1 MKQGLALLAFACV
14 SMQAWTQITLTGIV
28 TDSSDSHPLAGAYV
42 LLDHTP
48 YRTISDD
55 EGRFTFKNL
64 SKGDYLL
71 QVSFVGYSPQN
82 QTIHLAENQIVKVP
96 LNRLSIVSGEVI
108 VSALRAAG
116 NTPTTYT
123 SVSAEELDRQNPLQ
137 DLPYLLASEPGV
149 VVTSDAGA
157 GTGYTGMR
165 IRGSDLT
172 RINVTIN
179 GIPLNDPES
188 HAVYWVDIPDFAAS
202 VNSLQ
207 LQRGVGTS
215 TNGAGAFGASMNLET
230 NPVRQE
236 PYARIHAA
244 TGSYG
249 TWKTSFEAGTG
260 LLNKH
265 WSFEGRISALGSEGY
280 IDRASSDLRSYFIQ
294 GGYTGRKTL
303 LKALAFGGREKT
315 YQAWYGTDALTLAE
329 SRTFNWA
336 GAIFEEDGSV
346 SYYDNQTDNYSQD
359 HCQLHL
365 VHRFENQWNL
375 NVSGHYTRGR
385 GYYEE
390 YMQQQPFADYN
401 LQPLQ
406 DSMETTDLVR
416 RRWLNNHFWGMTWA
430 LQHQR
435 SKVSFLLGGAAN
447 RYSPARHF
455 GEVIW
460 AGYAGD
466 SRPPFR
472 YYENESD
479 KSDVNVYAKTTWN
492 PSAMLTL
499 YVDIQYR
506 FVDYSILG
514 LEEEGMA
521 EGLNRKFHFL
531 NPKAGL
537 GIFTNAG
544 MLYASYSIAH
554 REPIRDDYVDAVS
567 GETPDPERLGN
578 LELGLRKSA
587 SGLSYALNYFL
598 MHYQNQLVL
607 TGEINADGAYVRRNS
622 GKSYRTGIELT
633 GDFAMGKKFG
643 VGGNLCLSR
652 HRTDYTEPSEQGG
665 LIAYTNKP
673 ISFSPAITA
682 ATRLTVKPIENIE
695 AEWVF
700 RYVGKQYLDNTGN
713 EDRVLK
719 EYDIHD
725 LNFRLHLAT
734 KRLTS
739 FSLRFQVANVWNAR
753 YESNGYMW
761 GSTPYY
767 FPQAGRHYMAA
778 IAIDF

>member
-1 MKQGLALLAFACV
+1 MKQGLALLAAACLSV
-14 SMQAWTQITLTGIV
+14 QAWAQITLTGIV
-28 TDSSDSHPLAGAYV
+28 TDSSDSQPLSGAHV
-42 LLDHTP
+42 MLVNTRH
-48 YRTISDD
+48 RTISDG
-55 EGRFTFKNL
+55 EGQFSFKNL
-64 SKGDYLL
+64 SAGDYLL
-71 QVSFVGYSPQN
+71 QVSFIGYSQEN
-82 QTIHLAENQIVKVP
+82 STIHLTEDQYVKVL
-96 LNRLSIVSGEVI
+96 LNPVSVASGEVI
-108 VSALRAAG
+108 VSALRAAAS
-116 NTPTTYT
+116 TPTTFT
-123 SVSAEELDRQNPLQ
+123 SVTAEALDRQNPAQ
-137 DLPYLLASEPGV
+137 DMPYLLVNEPAV
-149 VVTSDAGA
+149 VVTSDAGT

-202 VNSLQ
+202 VNSVQ

-230 NPVRQE
+230 NPVRHE
-236 PYARIHAA
+236 PHARIDAA
-244 TGSYG
+244 AGSYG

-265 WSFEGRISALGSEGY
+265 WYFEGRISALGSEGY
-280 IDRASSDLRSYFIQ
+280 IDRASSDLRSYFFQ
-294 GGYTGRKTL
+294 GAYTGRRTL
-303 LKALAFGGREKT
+303 LKALAFGGKEKT
-315 YQAWYGTDALTLAE
+315 YQAWYGTDAVTLAAN
-329 SRTFNWA
+329 RTFNWA
-336 GAIFEEDGSV
+336 GTIFEEDGSV

-359 HCQLHL
+359 HYQLHL
-365 VHRFENQWNL
+365 THRFAGQFNL
-375 NVSGHYTRGR
+375 SVSGHYTRGR

-401 LQPLQ
+401 LKPLN
-406 DSMETTDLVR
+406 DTTETTDLVR
-416 RRWLNNHFWGMTWA
+416 RRWLDNHFWGITWA

-460 AGYAGD
+460 AGYAAD

-492 PSAMLTL
+492 PSEKLTL
-499 YVDIQYR
+499 YIDIQYR
-506 FVDYSILG
+506 FVDYSMLG

-521 EGLNRKFHFL
+521 GGINRKFHFL

-537 GIFTNAG
+537 GFSTKAG

-554 REPIRDDYVDAVS
+554 REPIRDDYIDAVS
-567 GETPDPERLGN
+567 GETPEPERLGN
-578 LELGLRKSA
+578 FELGLRKSA
-587 SGLSYALNYFL
+587 SGWSYALNYFL

-607 TGEINADGAYVRRNS
+607 TGEINPDGAYVRRNS
-622 GKSYRTGIELT
+622 GKSYRTGIEMSGEL
-633 GDFAMGKKFG
+633 AMGKRLS

-652 HRTDYTEPSEQGG
+652 HRTDYSEPSGNGE
-665 LIAYTNKP
+665 LINYTNTP

-682 ATRLTVKPIENIE
+682 ATRLILKPAENFE
-695 AEWVF
+695 TEWVS
-700 RYVGKQYLDNTGN
+700 RYVGQQNLDNTGN
-713 EDRVLK
+713 EDRVLAA
-719 EYDIHD
+719 YCVHD
-725 LNFRLHLAT
+725 LNFCLHLAT
-734 KRLTS
+734 DRLTR
-739 FSLRFQVANVWNAR
+739 FSLRVQVANVWNAR

-767 FPQAGRHYMAA
+767 FPQAGRHYMAGLT
-778 IAIDF
+778 IDF